1 MAGPDPSPSPKIL
14 LSKSGLVTSKL
25 SYGGSGEEDSTPHR
39 PHLPSVA
46 SLNLLSDSWNFH
58 FDRFLPFLTENTDFT
73 VIGVIGR
80 PGVGKSTIMNELYG
94 FDSTSHGMLP
104 PFAIQSEEN
113 RAMAK
118 DCSIGIEPRISS
130 ERIILLDTQ
139 PVFSASV
146 LAETIKPDGS
156 STIPVMRGESLS
168 AELAHELM
176 DIQLAVFLASICHI
190 LLVVSEGVL
199 DNSMWHLMFM
209 IFADASFCVDLLKHD
224 ISDPSLLASSLSQS
238 SNSGIEK
245 DNKVPEREY
254 LATPVF
260 IHTKLQG
267 RELSPRIVWLLS
279 KALMH
284 DFKSSSFVRE
294 NTGNN
299 PDEHSSSKFHNTD
312 MDSNPLKLFAIPF
325 KKKEDNPRVQ
335 HESYISALWKLRDQI
350 LSMKPP
356 SFKRPVSEREW
367 LKSSAKIWEQVRNS
381 STISEYGR
389 ALQHSGIY
397 RT

>member
-176 DIQLAVFLASICHI
+176 DIQ
-190 LLVVSEGVL
+190 
-199 DNSMWHLMFM
+199 
-209 IFADASFCVDLLKHD
+209 VDLLKHD